1 MPLAASR
8 TPWHSTATG
17 AAARQRRPAVGR
29 CLVDSGLAGLVAA
42 ETVLSHSDGARGIL
56 WVRGHTLPELV
67 AEFGYDG
74 AVGVL
79 WEGFAGGGLSP
90 AAMRAQ
96 LGAGREL
103 AFAGLGDWLD
113 RALGRPLVEG
123 VRLALAVLPDDSP
136 PAAILAT
143 LPVAIAALLRQ
154 RDEKPPVAPDPSRGT
169 ADDLLRMVHGEA
181 VAPAMGEALDTYFAA
196 VIDNGL
202 NTSAFAARVIASS
215 GASLVAAAL
224 GAYCA
229 FTGPLHGGAPGPTLD
244 LIDEAAAS
252 GDVNAWAA
260 KKLAAGERLMG
271 FGHRVFRLGDPR
283 ALVLRGALQ
292 RLGERLGP
300 RTGRLAFAAELER
313 AVGTAFA
320 RLKPGRPRLQPNVEI
335 NAALLLEAVGL
346 PRDAFT
352 PVFAVGR
359 GAGWLAHALEQ
370 RTTGRLIRPS
380 SAYIGPH
387 PPDAAAAGGP
397 P

>member
-1 MPLAASR
+1 M
-8 TPWHSTATG
+8 
-17 AAARQRRPAVGR
+17 
-29 CLVDSGLAGLVAA
+29 DSGLAGFVAA

-67 AEFGYDG
+67 AKFGYDG
-74 AVGVL
+74 GVGLL
-79 WEGFAGGGLSP
+79 WEGFAGSGLRRE
-90 AAMRAQ
+90 AMRAQ
-96 LGAGREL
+96 LGAGRHL
-103 AFAGLGDWLD
+103 AFANLGNWLGL
-113 RALGRPLVEG
+113 AEGRPLVEG
-123 VRLALAVLPDDSP
+123 VRLALAILPDDSP
-136 PAAILAT
+136 PATILAT
-143 LPVAIAALLRQ
+143 LPVAIAALLRR
-154 RDEKPPVAPDPSRGT
+154 RDRRPPIAPDPARGT

-181 VAPAMGEALDTYFAA
+181 AAPVMAEALDNYFAA

-202 NTSAFAARVIASS
+202 NTSAFTARVIASS

-244 LIDEAAAS
+244 LLDEAAAS
-252 GDVNAWAA
+252 GNVDAWAA

-283 ALVLRGALQ
+283 AAVLRIALQ
-292 RLGERLGP
+292 RLGEELG
-300 RTGRLAFAAELER
+300 RRAGRLAFAAELER
-313 AVGTAFA
+313 AVGAAFA
-320 RLKPGRPRLQPNVEI
+320 RLKPGRPPLAPNVEI
-335 NAALLLEAVGL
+335 NAALLLDAVGL

-359 GAGWLAHALEQ
+359 GAGWLAHAMEQ
-370 RTTGRLIRPS
+370 RTVGRLIRPS

-387 PPDAAAAGGP
+387 PPDAADLVEP